1 MLKRI
6 SISTHSQVELVNIT
20 SSIEKTVSESGVKEG
35 VCYIFVP
42 HTTAGITIN
51 EGADPS
57 VKEDII
63 NQLNKIVPFKESYLH
78 LEGNSPAHIKASII
92 GSSEIVFIEGGHLV
106 LGTWQSLYFCE
117 FDGPRRRK
125 VLVKIIALT

>member
-78 LEGNSPAHIKASII
+78 LEGNSPAHIKA
-92 GSSEIVFIEGGHLV
+92 
-106 LGTWQSLYFCE
+106 QSLYFCE
-117 FDGPRRRK
+117 FDGPRRRE
-125 VLVKIIALT
+125 VLVKIVALT

>member
-117 FDGPRRRK
+117 FDGPRRRE
-125 VLVKIIALT
+125 VLVKIVALT

>member
-63 NQLNKIVPFKESYLH
+63 NQLNKIVPFKENYLH

-117 FDGPRRRK
+117 FDGPRRRE